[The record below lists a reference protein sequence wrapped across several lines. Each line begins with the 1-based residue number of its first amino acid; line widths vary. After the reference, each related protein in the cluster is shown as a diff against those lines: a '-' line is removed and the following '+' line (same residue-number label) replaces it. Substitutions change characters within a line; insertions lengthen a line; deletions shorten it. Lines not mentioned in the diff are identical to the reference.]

1 MTTIAFS
8 VLRKMDIPQIVQPIL
23 EELSHQAGETVHLGT
38 LDGNSTR
45 FLAVS
50 EPTTAVR
57 VASRLGKEM
66 PAHCTSTGKVLL
78 AQLPR
83 EQLDRLYPDEQL
95 SQVTPQSI
103 RTKTELL
110 AQLDL

>member
-45 FLAVS
+45 
-50 EPTTAVR
+50 TAVVGSETARKR
-57 VASRLGKEM
+57 VE
-66 PAHCTSTGKVLL
+66 
-78 AQLPR
+78 LPSSVPR
-83 EQLDRLYPDEQL
+83 
-95 SQVTPQSI
+95 
-103 RTKTELL
+103 
-110 AQLDL
+110 